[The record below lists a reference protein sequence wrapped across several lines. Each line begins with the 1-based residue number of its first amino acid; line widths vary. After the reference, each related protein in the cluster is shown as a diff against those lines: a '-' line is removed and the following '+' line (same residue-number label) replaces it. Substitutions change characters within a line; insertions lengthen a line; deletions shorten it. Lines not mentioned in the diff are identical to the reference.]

1 MKRLLLSTLALIL
14 LACRAATGTPPPQS
28 TTPIPAPAAE
38 VTPQTIQANNPTP
51 APPVQTSPPAS
62 TPQDSLAN
70 DPAPTPPVPTSPPA
84 STPQDSQANDP
95 TPTPPVQPAATGF
108 TPQVTQ
114 VGDPAVNYASI
125 EFTADNRYMVWFEM
139 TDTRGNQIVQHVMR
153 RRDPAAPATE
163 SRSPTR

>member
-62 TPQDSLAN
+62 TPQDSQAN
-70 DPAPTPPVPTSPPA
+70 DPAPTPP
-84 STPQDSQANDP
+84 D
-95 TPTPPVQPAATGF
+95 QPAATGF

-139 TDTRGNQIVQHVMR
+139 TDTRGNQIVQRVMR
-153 RRDPAAPATE
+153 RRDPAVPATE